1 MGKNGPRV
9 TTPEDYL
16 SILLQKKHFT
26 RRVSQL
32 YNAVGDRRHAEQIMN
47 CASEIMINKDHEY
60 SETWFCKDKWCPV
73 CQWKKSREIYAK
85 LIQIVERMKDDYKF
99 IFLTFTVPNV
109 SGSELL
115 SKSKQMNRAFSQ
127 MINRSN
133 GFFRDNFKGAFRTME
148 VTYNSDRKDFHPHLH
163 VIAAVSKDYFSSG
176 SYVKQE
182 DLLAY
187 WRKIMKDPS
196 ITSVSMETI
205 GYTKSGFKQR
215 SIEKTVAEVAKYP
228 FKDFD
233 LYDLPFDEALEVFSV
248 LCECF
253 KGRPVYRFMQDIRK
267 IAQQIEAEK
276 ESNFDFIQLGAR
288 DIFYRYEFQGSGYC
302 SYYVFRGFS
311 QCELKQTVNP
321 FTESVSKIP
330 SWVPIKR
337 SYDADVSQF
346 YRPLCNDFSFDEV
359 DFFEKIKKNKRKK
372 KKGKI

>member
-1 MGKNGPRV
+1 MGMNGPRV
-9 TTPEDYL
+9 NSPEDYL
-16 SILLQKKHFT
+16 NILLQKKHFT

-109 SGSELL
+109 PGSELL
-115 SKSKQMNRAFSQ
+115 AKSKQMNRAFSQ
-127 MINRSN
+127 MINKDN
-133 GFFRDNFKGAFRTME
+133 GFFRGSFKGAFRTME
-148 VTYNSDRKDFHPHLH
+148 VTYNPERKDYHPHLH
-163 VIAAVSKDYFSSG
+163 VIAAVSNDYFSSG

-182 DLLAY
+182 GLLAY
-187 WRKIMKDPS
+187 WRKIMKDPT
-196 ITSVSMETI
+196 IKSVSMETI

-233 LYDLPFDEALEVFSV
+233 LYDLPFDEALEVFAV

-267 IAQQIEAEK
+267 VAQQIEAEK
-276 ESNFDFIQLGAR
+276 DSNPDFIQLGAR
-288 DIFYRYEFQGSGYC
+288 DIFYRYEFQGFGFN

-321 FTESVSKIP
+321 FNETVSKVP

-337 SYDADVSQF
+337 AYDVDASLF
-346 YRPLCNDFSFDEV
+346 YRPLCNDYTFNELE
-359 DFFEKIKKNKRKK
+359 FFEKLKENKSKKRK
-372 KKGKI
+372 G